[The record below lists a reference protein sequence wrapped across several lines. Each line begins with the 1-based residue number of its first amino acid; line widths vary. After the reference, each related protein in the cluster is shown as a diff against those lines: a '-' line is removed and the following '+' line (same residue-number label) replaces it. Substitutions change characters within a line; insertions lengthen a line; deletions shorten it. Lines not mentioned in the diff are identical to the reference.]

1 MVCLACGGSLASSSQ
16 HLYLI
21 SFTSTE
27 QNSSALVKAC
37 MARSMIGTIANSTAS
52 ETDYSLR
59 AWTAVC
65 HWASLPHDH
74 LRRSRCIGHS
84 VASTVRW
91 YPLEAPHHLGFY
103 HHLQTRRS
111 PHPLLPPSLFTR
123 DVSEPVWELFSVS
136 FSHLAAA
143 GVSRL
148 FHVP

>member
-59 AWTAVC
+59 A
-65 HWASLPHDH
+65 
-74 LRRSRCIGHS
+74 
-84 VASTVRW
+84 
-91 YPLEAPHHLGFY
+91 
-103 HHLQTRRS
+103 
-111 PHPLLPPSLFTR
+111 
-123 DVSEPVWELFSVS
+123 
-136 FSHLAAA
+136 
-143 GVSRL
+143 
-148 FHVP
+148 